1 MIGYRDLR
9 GMGAASEGQ
18 TIASG
23 ANAIGGSVAAFLVPA
38 AIPIVGIAVAGIG
51 LAIAAIFARKGPQQ
65 KVKSTSIVNDLE
77 TQLKANVAAY
87 MSGPRTV
94 SSQRAALAN
103 FDAAWA
109 YVKSSNGCGSPDL
122 GNPGIA
128 CIQDRSRGGRWP
140 WEVYYRD
147 PIANDPNVVPDP
159 SPVQQVADLVT
170 AQAAAAGIPTTVG
183 GLNVSTVLLFGA
195 GALLVSQL

>member
-1 MIGYRDLR
+1 MIGYRHLR
-9 GMGAASEGQ
+9 GMGASEGQ

-23 ANAIGGSVAAFLVPA
+23 STQVGGAVASFLVPAA
-38 AIPIVGIAVAGIG
+38 AIPIVGLAVAGVG

-77 TQLKANVAAY
+77 PQLKANVTAY
-87 MSGPRTV
+87 MNGPRTV

-103 FDAAWA
+103 FDAAWN
-109 YVKSSNGCGSPDL
+109 YLKSSNGCGSPDL

-128 CIQDRSRGGRWP
+128 CIADRSRSGRWP

-147 PIANDPNVVPDP
+147 PIANDPGVLPDP
-159 SPVQQVADLVT
+159 LPAQQVADLVT
-170 AQAAAAGIPTTVG
+170 AEAAAAGIPTTVG
-183 GLNVSTVLLFGA
+183 GVNVSTILLFGA